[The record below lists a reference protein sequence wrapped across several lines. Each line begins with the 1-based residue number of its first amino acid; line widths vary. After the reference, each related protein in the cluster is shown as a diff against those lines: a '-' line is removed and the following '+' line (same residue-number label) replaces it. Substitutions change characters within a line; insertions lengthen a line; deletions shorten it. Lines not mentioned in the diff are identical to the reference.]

1 MASLGTFALPRA
13 ADALPAV
20 RVGLLEYGT
29 VNWEMGVI
37 RRQQLDQSAGARIE
51 VVPFAV
57 KEAAAVA
64 LQAGA
69 VDAIVTDWIWVA
81 RQRAQGRNWVFA
93 PYSRMVG
100 SVMVRPDAGMASVA
114 DLRGTRLGIAGGGL
128 DKNWLLLRAYAR
140 RQFGV
145 DAADLVR
152 PTFAAPP
159 LLNALMLKGELPAVL
174 NFWHFSARLR
184 AAGMNELISM
194 TSVLQELGLD
204 PDVPLL
210 GWAFDAGWARR
221 APGAIEGLLRAS
233 AAAKA
238 QLRTDDALWLE
249 LQALV
254 RAEGAT
260 LTALRDGYRAGIPV
274 SGGGRAQE
282 SAQAVF
288 EVLATHGGSALVGS
302 LKALPAGLFWSDK
315 AA

>member
-1 MASLGTFALPRA
+1 
-13 ADALPAV
+13 
-20 RVGLLEYGT
+20 
-29 VNWEMGVI
+29 
-37 RRQQLDQSAGARIE
+37 
-51 VVPFAV
+51 
-57 KEAAAVA
+57 
-64 LQAGA
+64 
-69 VDAIVTDWIWVA
+69 
-81 RQRAQGRNWVFA
+81 
-93 PYSRMVG
+93 
-100 SVMVRPDAGMASVA
+100 
-114 DLRGTRLGIAGGGL
+114 
-128 DKNWLLLRAYAR
+128 LLRAYAR

-249 LQALV
+249 LQTLV